1 MYQTR
6 KQVSMVLVVGAIGL
20 LIMLGTKN
28 SDSSAEEKRQTQS
41 TTTVCDEDTGSCE
54 VSFCDDRL
62 PCETSSIPNPSNT
75 EPMIEDNGEEA
86 RTPQESHP
94 EEERSGHY
102 TSNSEPDDKVPLGFI
117 PWLIEGQMVLSR

>member
-1 MYQTR
+1 VKKMYETR
-6 KQVSMVLVVGAIGL
+6 KQVSMVLVVGAIGF
-20 LIMLGTKN
+20 LIMSSTKN
-28 SDSSAEEKRQTQS
+28 SDSLAEKKRQAQS

-54 VSFCDDRL
+54 VSVCDDGL

-94 EEERSGHY
+94 EEERSGDY
-102 TSNSEPDDKVPLGFI
+102 TSNSEPDDNVPLGYI
-117 PWLIEGQMVLSR
+117 PWMIE